1 MNLRHFSHVLSVCT
15 IAGLR
20 YELNLLQSKTVKL
33 SKNLSFFTAKG
44 HPLMFTRKS
53 LLGRFVSAVAL
64 TGCLFTGLAVQ
75 TWAQNNPGLTIFSGV
90 QRENILRYYFDFG
103 GRAAAWD
110 RLRLR
115 IPSKKMELAVQQFVV
130 RYPDYY
136 TGKFNPD
143 RIEVRV
149 DGESL
154 PIAEV
159 DWDKD
164 NYQIQIYMQEPVP
177 AQEKVEIVL
186 SDVKNPRF
194 GGTFYFEC
202 LVWTPGDV
210 PLPRYLGTWILTI
223 S

>member
-1 MNLRHFSHVLSVCT
+1 MSIPKSPLRQF
-15 IAGLR
+15 I
-20 YELNLLQSKTVKL
+20 
-33 SKNLSFFTAKG
+33 
-44 HPLMFTRKS
+44 
-53 LLGRFVSAVAL
+53 SAIAL
-64 TGCLFTGLAVQ
+64 TSCLLTGAAVR
-75 TWAQNNPGLTIFSGV
+75 TWAQSNPGLTIFSGV
-90 QRENILRYYFDFG
+90 ERENILRYYFDYG

-115 IPSKKMELAVQQFVV
+115 IPSKKMELGVQQFDI

-136 TGKFNPD
+136 TGKFDTD

-149 DGESL
+149 NGESL

-159 DWDKD
+159 KWDQN

-177 AQEKVEIVL
+177 AQEKVEIVF
-186 SDVKNPRF
+186 SNMKNPRF

-210 PLPRYLGTWILTI
+210 PLPRYLGTWIVTNQ
-223 S
+223 

>member
-1 MNLRHFSHVLSVCT
+1 MSVCT
-15 IAGLR
+15 IAGLQH
-20 YELNLLQSKTVKL
+20 EVNLLQSKIVKF
-33 SKNLSFFTAKG
+33 SKKLGFITAEG
-44 HPLMFTRKS
+44 FPLMFISKS
-53 LLGRFVSAVAL
+53 PLGRLVSAVAL
-64 TGCLFTGLAVQ
+64 TGCLLTGVAVR
-75 TWAQNNPGLTIFSGV
+75 TWAQSNPGLTIFSGV
-90 QRENILRYYFDFG
+90 QRENILRYHLGFG
-103 GRAAAWD
+103 GRANQWD
-110 RLRLR
+110 RYYLR

-136 TGKFNPD
+136 TGKFDTD

-149 DGESL
+149 NGESL

-159 DWDKD
+159 DWDKE
-164 NYQIQIYMQEPVP
+164 NYQLQIYMQEAVP
-177 AQEKVEIVL
+177 AQEKVEIVF
-186 SDVKNPRF
+186 SNVKNPRF